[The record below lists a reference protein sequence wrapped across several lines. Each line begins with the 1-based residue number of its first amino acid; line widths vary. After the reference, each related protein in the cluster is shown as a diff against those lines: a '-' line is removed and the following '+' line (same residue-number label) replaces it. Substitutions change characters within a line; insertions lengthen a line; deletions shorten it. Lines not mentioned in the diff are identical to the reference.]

1 MKERNKDILNDI
13 FNSVIKNGGLFAIIF
28 SVIGGPFLL
37 HFLKDK
43 YNKRKKITIEA
54 EEIYNVNSF
63 TGVPELVD
71 DSTNQYS
78 NLIYNKVTVK
88 TVNPEVISSITLNK
102 IRKETNNLADI
113 RYDGGLYVD
122 KQKYL
127 LIAYNNGNQIGE
139 TGDIN
144 ITVSAIKKGTRDKV
158 RLDSF
163 ISTSSSLSPGA
174 VIGQYKVDLLEYKDV
189 FENNEEYISLEIQF
203 EDHKNSIP
211 KGGGVYNRD
220 TGRFE
225 VRLGAGP
232 GPSIQEVPFFNLSK
246 TTKKEERPCTQH
258 IENISDIYFTVF
270 VEESCILSY
279 IVELKS
285 KNNKIK
291 SKCRHTIKIRIP
303 KYKQEKTC
311 VFGYFYLLIR
321 DHNPDLLDF
330 NYSLD
335 TVQDL
340 QKDLVFDKYEAAQK
354 YAKVTFDV

>member
-1 MKERNKDILNDI
+1 M
-13 FNSVIKNGGLFAIIF
+13 
-28 SVIGGPFLL
+28 
-37 HFLKDK
+37 
-43 YNKRKKITIEA
+43 
-54 EEIYNVNSF
+54 
-63 TGVPELVD
+63 
-71 DSTNQYS
+71 
-78 NLIYNKVTVK
+78 
-88 TVNPEVISSITLNK
+88 
-102 IRKETNNLADI
+102 
-113 RYDGGLYVD
+113 
-122 KQKYL
+122 
-127 LIAYNNGNQIGE
+127 
-139 TGDIN
+139 
-144 ITVSAIKKGTRDKV
+144 
-158 RLDSF
+158 
-163 ISTSSSLSPGA
+163 
-174 VIGQYKVDLLEYKDV
+174 
-189 FENNEEYISLEIQF
+189 
-203 EDHKNSIP
+203 
-211 KGGGVYNRD
+211 
-220 TGRFE
+220 
-225 VRLGAGP
+225 GAGP

>member
-1 MKERNKDILNDI
+1 M
-13 FNSVIKNGGLFAIIF
+13 VF
-28 SVIGGPFLL
+28 SVIVGPFLL
-37 HFLKDK
+37 HYLKDK

-88 TVNPEVISSITLNK
+88 TVNPEVISSIALNR
-102 IRKETNNLADI
+102 IRKEPNNLADI
-113 RYDGGLYVD
+113 RYDGGLYVN

-127 LIAYNNGNQIGE
+127 LIAYNNGNQRGE

-144 ITVSAIKKGTRDKV
+144 ITVSAIKKGTRDKDI
-158 RLDSF
+158 LNSF
-163 ISTSSSLSPGA
+163 VSTSSTLSPGA
-174 VIGQYKVDLLEYKDV
+174 VIGQHNIDLLEYKDI
-189 FENNEEYISLEIQF
+189 FENNEEYISIEIQF

-211 KGGGVYNRD
+211 KGLGEYNRD
-220 TGRFE
+220 TGRF
-225 VRLGAGP
+225 VTRLGAGS

-246 TTKKEERPCTQH
+246 TTKKEERPCSQH

-270 VEESCILSY
+270 VEESCVLSY

-285 KNNKIK
+285 KSNKIK
-291 SKCRHTIKIRIP
+291 SKYRHTIKIRIP

-311 VFGYFYLLIR
+311 MYGSFYGLINN
-321 DHNPDLLDF
+321 HNPDLLDF
-330 NYSLD
+330 DYSLD
-335 TVQDL
+335 TVKDL

-354 YAKVTFDV
+354 YAKVTFDA

>member
-1 MKERNKDILNDI
+1 MKKYI
-13 FNSVIKNGGLFAIIF
+13 FDNIVNVKTIIF
-28 SVIGGPFLL
+28 SGLSAIGGFW
-37 HFLKDK
+37 LKDK

-54 EEIYNVNSF
+54 EEIYNVSSL
-63 TGVPELVD
+63 TGVPEFVND
-71 DSTNQYS
+71 PTMQYS
-78 NLIYNKVTVK
+78 NLIYNRVTVK
-88 TVNPEVISSITLNK
+88 TLNPEVISSIVLNK
-102 IRKETNNLADI
+102 IKMEPNKLADI

-122 KQKYL
+122 QQKYL
-127 LIAYNNGNQIGE
+127 LIAYNNGNQSGE
-139 TGDIN
+139 TGNIN

-158 RLDSF
+158 RLASF

-174 VIGQYKVDLLEYKDV
+174 VIGQHKVDLLEYKDI
-189 FENNEEYISLEIQF
+189 FENNEEYVSLEILF
-203 EDHKNSIP
+203 EDLKNSIP

-225 VRLGAGP
+225 ARLGAGP

-246 TTKKEERPCTQH
+246 ATKKEERHCSQH
-258 IENISDIYFTVF
+258 VENISDIYFTVF
-270 VEESCILSY
+270 VEESCVLSY
-279 IVELKS
+279 TVELKS
-285 KNNKIK
+285 KSKKIN
-291 SKCRHTIKIRIP
+291 SKYKHTIKIRIP

-335 TVQDL
+335 TVKDL

>member
-1 MKERNKDILNDI
+1 MKKYI
-13 FNSVIKNGGLFAIIF
+13 FDNIVNVKTIIF
-28 SVIGGPFLL
+28 SGLSAIGGFW
-37 HFLKDK
+37 LKDK

-54 EEIYNVNSF
+54 EEIYNVSSL
-63 TGVPELVD
+63 TGVPEFVND
-71 DSTNQYS
+71 PTMQYS
-78 NLIYNKVTVK
+78 NLIYNRVTVK
-88 TVNPEVISSITLNK
+88 TLNPEVISSIVLNK
-102 IRKETNNLADI
+102 IKMEPNKLADI

-122 KQKYL
+122 QQKYL
-127 LIAYNNGNQIGE
+127 LIAYNNGNQSGE
-139 TGDIN
+139 TGNIN

-158 RLDSF
+158 RLASF

-174 VIGQYKVDLLEYKDV
+174 VIGQHKVDLLEYKDI
-189 FENNEEYISLEIQF
+189 FENNEEYVSLEILF
-203 EDHKNSIP
+203 EDLKNSIP

-225 VRLGAGP
+225 ARLGAGP

-246 TTKKEERPCTQH
+246 ATKKEERHCSQH
-258 IENISDIYFTVF
+258 VENISDIYFTVF
-270 VEESCILSY
+270 VEESCVLSY
-279 IVELKS
+279 TVELKS
-285 KNNKIK
+285 KSKKIN
-291 SKCRHTIKIRIP
+291 SKYKHTIKIRIP

-335 TVQDL
+335 TVNDL

>member
-1 MKERNKDILNDI
+1 M
-13 FNSVIKNGGLFAIIF
+13 
-28 SVIGGPFLL
+28 
-37 HFLKDK
+37 DK

-54 EEIYNVNSF
+54 EEIYNVNSL

-88 TVNPEVISSITLNK
+88 TVNPEVISSIALNR
-102 IRKETNNLADI
+102 IRKEPNNLADI

-127 LIAYNNGNQIGE
+127 LIAYNNGNQRGE

-163 ISTSSSLSPGA
+163 ISISSSLSPGA
-174 VIGQYKVDLLEYKDV
+174 VISQHKVDLLEYKDI
-189 FENNEEYISLEIQF
+189 FENNEEYVSLEIQF

-211 KGGGVYNRD
+211 KGGGSYNRD

-225 VRLGAGP
+225 ASLGAAP
-232 GPSIQEVPFFNLSK
+232 KLPIQEAPFFNLSK
-246 TTKKEERPCTQH
+246 TTKKEERDCSQH
-258 IENISDIYFTVF
+258 IENISDIYFTIF
-270 VEESCILSY
+270 VEESCVLSY
-279 IVELKS
+279 TVELKS
-285 KNNKIK
+285 KSNKIK

-311 VFGYFYLLIR
+311 VFGCFYHLIG

-335 TVQDL
+335 TV
-340 QKDLVFDKYEAAQK
+340 KDLRRELLFDKYEAAKK
-354 YAKVTFDV
+354 YAKVTLDI